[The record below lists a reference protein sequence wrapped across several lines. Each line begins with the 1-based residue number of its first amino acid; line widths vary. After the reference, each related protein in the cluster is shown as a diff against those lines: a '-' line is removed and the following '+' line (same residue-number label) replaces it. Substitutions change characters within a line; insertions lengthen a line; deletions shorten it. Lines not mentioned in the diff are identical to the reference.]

1 MATTAAIPFEEFVN
15 PKNDD
20 SGVSFEDFAS
30 GIESHNLDAPDSP
43 EFAERLRKQAEFEN
57 KQKAETEAQIAKNN
71 ARIAYLQSPLA
82 GSEDAHKYLKF
93 RTELLQRGI
102 DPDTLSQPTNPW
114 NIAGEAI
121 KGPGKEMAQVG
132 RFGVGALADIGS
144 RAEAALAGEKIPGFE
159 NVSQVVQEGMLPEQA
174 APLPTEKERRFL
186 PPALRA
192 VEAGAQGLVAT
203 APQLA
208 LSALSPE
215 AAPLVFGLTPEGFD
229 PKSAAMAAA
238 LPIVGKYSGEIASNI
253 AKKLGVSAS
262 EALNVIKAT
271 TAAGTGGAVV
281 YGDAERQI
289 RGLESQG
296 KITPQQAQEMRI
308 DAFGNA
314 AIMAALSATGTK
326 LEPGIRDAAKQ
337 FLEQTKTEPLPSVE
351 LSAQR
356 PESVPAQRLGVRL
369 AQRPQLDPLHEQ
381 VLAEQRPGFIAL
393 PGEVPAIEQLKRS
406 GQVIP
411 GGDAAARVERP
422 GGGEAIGGKVSF
434 AAPAEA
440 EAIPSGAQA
449 GVASEIEKPKALLPE
464 KGVENA
470 PQEIQQQTSG
480 VAEHPG
486 TSESGTPAETGGGN
500 RPVEPTEVRA
510 SAQAPESEVPLTE
523 KPRMLGKA
531 EDAIN
536 KRISEIRKEGRV
548 RSLGDP
554 ELGLLQLGKGAIK
567 IAKGIHDFNR
577 WSIEMI
583 KDFGEKI
590 RPILKPIWDEAVQI
604 FQGNHPTLEM
614 SENGVVKKS
623 NAGSEI
629 DRLSNASKEQ
639 FDAELKRSGNDL
651 TGMAYKLGEKLKSSD
666 IPALEAAREKW
677 VQENRAAKEL
687 VKTPEDFNTYFQ
699 NARPTQFFEEA
710 KRFRQAMDEAVKRGA
725 KTKEEYAAIESKYGV
740 GRADRGQALMDA
752 VKRDS
757 LRTVRLYRGQDG
769 AGVGGQYWSDNPE
782 YASSFGKN
790 IQYVDV
796 PQNVAEAARETA
808 RREGNGTPGVHILP
822 DEYVKQA
829 KLMENPPQPKVYD
842 LEEPVE
848 ERGMGA
854 RLREA
859 RKQNNLG
866 DNGGF
871 ITLPTRDELDRIVE
885 WAYSKSPESI
895 LHVARKLD
903 QIRKGIAW
911 RFSNGKLVDAI
922 TYTKDSGNNAAALF
936 ANRNGNEIEQ
946 DLRRAIGDTALV
958 KRFGGEWFKKTVAPW
973 SDPKEL
979 AKAALTFVVE
989 SGQDRERLQ
998 DFRAQLENATPPTN
1012 RSRAELTLWE
1022 KWRQRAISA
1031 IDYADANFD
1040 KLFQVAKKYQIKTGL
1055 QLSMEGLSGIEV
1067 RHRDNYVMHAQDVE
1081 GRFDFSTSPSIG
1093 RGDNVRFKKF
1103 RTHDTYADSIA
1114 AGVIPQSLDAVKLL
1128 KARLNLGQRAMNN
1141 RAWLENLN
1149 KMTDAKTGQP
1159 LSAPFTSKIVTRPVT
1174 QFRQAGN
1181 RSIPVADQGWSIQY
1195 RDVNGVRTP
1204 VQVASEMQAPD
1215 GYERVNFAG
1224 QDIAIHEGFAPL
1236 FHALTDPSAL
1246 AINPLARAVLQG
1258 VAAGKHVLL
1267 AFDSFHLMRL
1277 GFWASIVQQRP
1288 TGYKRGLM
1296 LLDQTAPEIMRLAQD
1311 GEIPRSYLNQIMED
1325 KALVDNVM
1333 IKTGYN
1339 VGTITDNLYSHL
1351 VQKIPITGAFN
1362 KWLFG
1367 QFQRGA
1373 MTSAWLFEFKR
1384 VKSENPELSDLEV
1397 GRRVSK
1403 DLNIRFGS
1411 IGSQG
1416 WFKSRTFQD
1425 LARLT
1430 FLAPQWNEGLIKS
1443 ELGGVKGLAK
1453 GIVTGDSSQM
1463 GTLGKSV
1470 GTALLF
1476 SFVANQIINLVTR
1489 GHPTT
1494 ENKEEGMDAKMSAW
1508 IPDITGSGSGIMVSS
1523 LSLPMETLHLIA
1535 KNVERRGTAQDAARQ
1550 YLQSRLGV
1558 FTRPL
1563 WTLLTKRD
1571 WADRPIKNEDMI
1583 KELAK
1588 SAIPVPISAS
1598 AATRL
1603 SYEMAKR
1610 EISNLQGKPYQGG
1623 TSQRFPGEYQRQV
1636 MSSLGMRNESAP
1648 SDEQRILSLANEY
1661 KKDHGIESRAEFSAS
1676 DYAPLTLALRINNK
1690 EQAKKELQDLL
1701 KKKTEKQI
1709 REHYREWPKFP
1720 FTSSTKRTENDFYS
1734 TLTDE
1739 QKRAYDSARDKRRK
1753 IRDAAIDLINSISAQ

>member
-1 MATTAAIPFEEFVN
+1 MTTAATPFEEFVN

-132 RFGVGALADIGS
+132 RFGVGALADIGI

-159 NVSQVVQEGMLPEQA
+159 NVSQVVQEGMLPERMEA
-174 APLPTEKERRFL
+174 LPTEKERRFL

-192 VEAGAQGLVAT
+192 AEAGAQGIVAT
-203 APQLA
+203 TPQLA
-208 LSALSPE
+208 LSALSPHS
-215 AAPLVFGLTPEGFD
+215 APIWFGLTPEGFD

-238 LPIVGKYSGEIASNI
+238 LPIVGKYSGEIAGSI
-253 AKKLGVSAS
+253 AQKLGVSS
-262 EALNVIKAT
+262 PKALNIIKAT
-271 TAAGTGGAVV
+271 TAAGAGGAAA
-281 YGDAERQI
+281 YGDAELKI
-289 RGLESQG
+289 RELESRG
-296 KITPQQAQEMRI
+296 EITPQQARDMRI

-314 AIMAALSATGTK
+314 AIMATLSATGTK
-326 LEPGIRDAAKQ
+326 FEPGIRDAAKK
-337 FLEQTKTEPLPSVE
+337 FLTQVESEPLSSVE

-356 PESVPAQRLGVRL
+356 PQETPVRKIGVRL

-651 TGMAYKLGEKLKSSD
+651 TGMAYKLGENLKSSD

-710 KRFRQAMDEAVKRGA
+710 KRFRQAMDEAVKTGA

-769 AGVGGQYWSDNPE
+769 AGAGGQYWSDNPE

-796 PQNVAEAARETA
+796 PKNVAEAARETA

-829 KLMENPPQPKVYD
+829 KPMENPPQPKVYD
-842 LEEPVE
+842 LEEPTE
-848 ERGMGA
+848 ERGMGV

-871 ITLPTRDELDRIVE
+871 ITLPTRADLDRIVE
-885 WAYSKSPESI
+885 WAYSKSPEAI
-895 LHVARKLD
+895 LQAARKLD
-903 QIRKGIAW
+903 QARRGIAW
-911 RFSNGKLVDAI
+911 RFANGKIVDAI
-922 TYTKDSGNNAAALF
+922 AYTKDAANNAAALF
-936 ANRNGNEIEQ
+936 ANRHGNEIEQ
-946 DLRRAIGDTALV
+946 ALRRATGDTALV
-958 KRFGGEWFKKTVAPW
+958 KRFGSEWFKKIVAPW
-973 SDPKEL
+973 SDSKEL
-979 AKAALTFVVE
+979 AKGALTFLVE

-998 DFRAQLENATPPTN
+998 DFRSQIENATPPTN
-1012 RSRAELTLWE
+1012 RSRAEVALWE
-1022 KWRQRAISA
+1022 KWRQRALSA

-1040 KLFQVAKKYQIKTGL
+1040 NLSKVAAKYQIKTGL
-1055 QLSMEGLSGIEV
+1055 QISMEGLSGIEI

-1081 GRFDFSTSPSIG
+1081 GQFDFSPTAATG
-1093 RGDNVRFKKF
+1093 RGDNVRFKKL

-1141 RAWLENLN
+1141 RAWIENLN

-1159 LSAPFTSKIVTRPVT
+1159 LSAPFTTKVVTKPVT

-1204 VQVASEMQAPD
+1204 VQVARELQAPN

-1224 QDIAIHEGFAPL
+1224 QDVAIHKGFVPL
-1236 FHALTDPSAL
+1236 FHALTDPSSL
-1246 AINPLARAVLQG
+1246 ASNRAMRLILQG
-1258 VAAGKHVLL
+1258 LAAGKHVLL
-1267 AFDSFHLMRL
+1267 SFDTFHLMRL

-1288 TGYKRGLM
+1288 AGYKRGLM
-1296 LLDQTAPEIMRLAQD
+1296 LLDQTMPEIQKLAAH
-1311 GEIPRSYLNQIMED
+1311 GEIPQRYLKNIAED
-1325 KALVDNVM
+1325 KTLVDNVM
-1333 IKTGYN
+1333 VKTGYN
-1339 VGTITDNLYSHL
+1339 IGGIVDNFYAHW
-1351 VQKIPITGAFN
+1351 VQNIPVTGAFN
-1362 KWLFG
+1362 RWLFG

-1373 MTSAWLFEFKR
+1373 MTHAWLYEFKR
-1384 VKSENPELSDLEV
+1384 IKAEQPERSDMDI
-1397 GRRVSK
+1397 GRQVSR
-1403 DLNIRFGS
+1403 DLNTRFGS
-1411 IGSQG
+1411 LGSQG
-1416 WFKSRTFQD
+1416 WFKSRTMQD
-1425 LARLT
+1425 LARLA

-1443 ELGGVKGLAK
+1443 EVAGLGRIAKGL
-1453 GIVTGDSSQM
+1453 VTGDSAKI
-1463 GTLGKSV
+1463 GTLGKAL
-1470 GTALLF
+1470 GTAFLF
-1476 SFVANQIINLVTR
+1476 NFVANQIINYVTR
-1489 GHPTT
+1489 GHSTLDNP
-1494 ENKEEGMDAKMSAW
+1494 EEGIDAKMSAFV
-1508 IPDITGSGSGIMVSS
+1508 PDATGSGDGVMVSAM
-1523 LSLPMETLHLIA
+1523 SLPLETVHLLEKKMERT
-1535 KNVERRGTAQDAARQ
+1535 GDAHEVLRQ
-1550 YLQSRLGV
+1550 YLVSRLGV
-1558 FTRPL
+1558 GARPL
-1563 WTLLTKRD
+1563 WVWATRRD
-1571 WADRPIKNEDMI
+1571 WAGRPIKPEDI
-1583 KELAK
+1583 DKEFLK
-1588 SAIPVPISAS
+1588 SAVPVPISAS
-1598 AATRL
+1598 AAARFMNEV
-1603 SYEMAKR
+1603 SQQGIAKI
-1610 EISNLQGKPYQGG
+1610 EGKPYTQG
-1623 TSQRFPGEYQRQV
+1623 TAQRFPGEYQRQL
-1636 MSSLGMRNESAP
+1636 MSSFGVRNEPAP
-1648 SDEQRILSLANEY
+1648 SDEQRILSLANGY
-1661 KKDHGIESRAEFSAS
+1661 KRDHDIESRAEFSAS

-1690 EQAKKELQDLL
+1690 EQAKKELQELL

-1709 REHYREWPKFP
+1709 REHYLKWPNFP
-1720 FTSSTKRTENDFYS
+1720 FTASTKRTENEFYS